1 MILEIAIEMCVFV
14 ACMVAAYVFGWRR
27 VHLIDRPI
35 VDDDF
40 IIAPPKRKKN
50 RTAIARKLRRQY
62 KRRNARAEIDS
73 ESIIVLPSVSESW
86 TVGVV
91 LSCIVGALVDHNHFR
106 GIVKWLEALADHDID
121 QNILFASLA
130 ICALCVAIA
139 AFMAVIVIPHAS
151 MEHAHA
157 IARNRLKKGRTA
169 RFAQNLSI
177 DEVFAIVKWAA
188 KEEVAERRE
197 RSVCRRVRTRRELC
211 LDAL

>member
-1 MILEIAIEMCVFV
+1 MCVFV
-14 ACMVAAYVFGWRR
+14 ACMVAAYIFGWRR

-35 VDDDF
+35 VDDDY
-40 IIAPPKRKKN
+40 IIAPPKRKRN

-62 KRRNARAEIDS
+62 KRRNARMKIDS

-86 TVGVV
+86 SVGIG
-91 LSCIVGALVDHNHFR
+91 LSCIIGVLVNHNHFR
-106 GIVKWLEALADHDID
+106 GIVQWLEAPADHDIAWD
-121 QNILFASLA
+121 ILFASLA

-139 AFMAVIVIPHAS
+139 AFVAVIVIPHAS

-177 DEVFAIVKWAA
+177 DEVLAIVKWAA
-188 KEEVAERRE
+188 REEVAERRE
-197 RSVCRRVRTRRELC
+197 RSTCRRVRTRQQLC
-211 LDAL
+211 LDVL